1 MGIHKKNEEGTTILN
16 LDYLEEISGGDEDFI
31 REMVQ
36 LFNQQAP
43 KAINDMKTS
52 IENNDPVT
60 LGEVA
65 HKTKPSAMYLGNETL
80 AEVFKELQEIKTM
93 EEVPDWANDKVSEAD
108 KLTNEVLESLKE
120 HFSNL

>member
-1 MGIHKKNEEGTTILN
+1 MGIHKKNDEGTTILN

-31 REMVQ
+31 QEMVQ
-36 LFNQQAP
+36 LFHEQAP
-43 KAINDMKTS
+43 KAISDMKAS
-52 IENNDPVT
+52 IDKNDPIT

-93 EEVPDWANDKVSEAD
+93 DTVPDWATDKVSEAD

-120 HFSNL
+120 NFTIS